1 MKDIKNYIIALLAG
15 LLVLTISTQ
24 PSQGAGTSKEAKTVE
39 YSECLKRYAAVANP
53 PFKYLDEHILNCA
66 KYKP

>member
-24 PSQGAGTSKEAKTVE
+24 PSQGAGTSRDAKIAQ
-39 YSECLKRYAAVANP
+39 YNICLQVLSRDYGAVDFLIANCK
-53 PFKYLDEHILNCA
+53 KYQ
-66 KYKP
+66 P